1 MREILFLRRDWKLR
15 MVSLRGVGKREG
27 RGLLPLLVLLALGCT
42 LGNMLFSTNG
52 DLMLGSSL
60 SIYTLLLTFGN

>member
-1 MREILFLRRDWKLR
+1 

-60 SIYTLLLTFGN
+60 SIYTLLNTFGN

>member
-1 MREILFLRRDWKLR
+1 MREILFSRRDWKLR

-27 RGLLPLLVLLALGCT
+27 RGLLSLLVLLALGCI

-52 DLMLGSSL
+52 DLMLGGSL
-60 SIYTLLLTFGN
+60 SLYTHCY